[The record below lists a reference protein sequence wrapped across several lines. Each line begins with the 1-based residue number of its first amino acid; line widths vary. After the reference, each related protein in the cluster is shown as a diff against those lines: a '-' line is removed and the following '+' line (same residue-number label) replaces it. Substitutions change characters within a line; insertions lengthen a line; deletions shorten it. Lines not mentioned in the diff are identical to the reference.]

1 MKRPHRKAHLV
12 AWLVLA
18 PLLVAALVW
27 AVGERPQPTV
37 SETLP
42 GVEADEVF
50 P

>member
-18 PLLVAALVW
+18 PLLLAALVW
-27 AVGERPQPTV
+27 AVEQRPAPAV
-37 SETLP
+37 SDDLP